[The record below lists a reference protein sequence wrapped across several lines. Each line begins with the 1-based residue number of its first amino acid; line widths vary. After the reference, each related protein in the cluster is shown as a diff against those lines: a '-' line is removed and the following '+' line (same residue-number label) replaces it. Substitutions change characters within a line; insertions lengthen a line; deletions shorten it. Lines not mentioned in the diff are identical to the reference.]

1 MCGHMTFFAASRKKF
16 QSLPLSCV
24 NSRQEKTSAD
34 RRFLA
39 PANIHADTRSARAC
53 PKDERRSNPL
63 LGGFREEPASI
74 ASAGAVDDEAGGELW
89 EKATAAEQIA
99 INRRAKERIRRMKPP
114 CNETKNNLYNTI
126 LQANDK
132 QPDR

>member
-1 MCGHMTFFAASRKKF
+1 
-16 QSLPLSCV
+16 
-24 NSRQEKTSAD
+24 
-34 RRFLA
+34 
-39 PANIHADTRSARAC
+39 
-53 PKDERRSNPL
+53 
-63 LGGFREEPASI
+63 
-74 ASAGAVDDEAGGELW
+74 VDDEAGGELW

-99 INRRAKERIRRMKPP
+99 INRRAKERILRMKPP

>member
-1 MCGHMTFFAASRKKF
+1 MCGHMTFFRGVTKKIPVLTIIVRQF
-16 QSLPLSCV
+16 QEENLLQIGDFWRQQISMLIPDLPG
-24 NSRQEKTSAD
+24 
-34 RRFLA
+34 
-39 PANIHADTRSARAC
+39 AC
-53 PKDERRSNPL
+53 PKDERRSNHCW
-63 LGGFREEPASI
+63 EASARNQRAF

-126 LQANDK
+126 LQA
-132 QPDR
+132 Q